1 MPVRGQH
8 LYLEYEVDM
17 AIAWIDIVI
26 LALIVLSAILSLF
39 RGFVKEALALA
50 TWLVALWVAMSFY
63 EPFAEWLSQWIT
75 LASAQKITAFALLF
89 VCVLLLGAVVN
100 YLASKLVSRTGL
112 TGTDKM
118 LGIVFGIARGGVIV
132 AILVLLAGLTARFM
146 VAGLTVS
153 RLLRRVCAVDAQLP
167 ASRDR
172 QQHQL
177 RLAARS

>member
-1 MPVRGQH
+1 
-8 LYLEYEVDM
+8 LEHEVDM

-50 TWLVALWVAMSFY
+50 TWLIALWVAMSFY
-63 EPFAEWLSQWIT
+63 EPFATWLSQWIT
-75 LASAQKITAFALLF
+75 LASAQKITAFAVLF
-89 VCVLLLGAVVN
+89 VCVLLLGAVIN

-132 AILVLLAGLTARFM
+132 AILVLLAGLTPFPQDSWWQDSQFLGYFEEFALWMRSF
-146 VAGLTVS
+146 
-153 RLLRRVCAVDAQLP
+153 LP
-167 ASRDR
+167 AEIASNINY
-172 QQHQL
+172 
-177 RLAARS
+177 A

>member
-1 MPVRGQH
+1 
-8 LYLEYEVDM
+8 M

-26 LALIVLSAILSLF
+26 LALVVLSAILSLF
-39 RGFVKEALALA
+39 RGFVKQALALP

-63 EPFAEWLSQWIT
+63 EPFPTWLSQWIT

-89 VCVLLLGAVVN
+89 VCVLLLGAVIN

-132 AILVLLAGLTARFM
+132 AILVLLAGLTPFPQDSWWQDSQFLSYFEEFALWMRSF
-146 VAGLTVS
+146 
-153 RLLRRVCAVDAQLP
+153 LP
-167 ASRDR
+167 EEIASNINY
-172 QQHQL
+172 
-177 RLAARS
+177 A